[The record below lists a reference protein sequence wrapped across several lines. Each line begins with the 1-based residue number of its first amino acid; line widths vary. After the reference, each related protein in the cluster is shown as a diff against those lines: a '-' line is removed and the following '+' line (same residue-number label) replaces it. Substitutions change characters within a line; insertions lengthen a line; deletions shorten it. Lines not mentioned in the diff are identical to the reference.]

1 MPTGWLIPV
10 TDPPRGVRTVRVCHG
25 CERGDPFLRGVTNA
39 DAGIH
44 ATPTKRW
51 TRTEIDGC
59 DHPDHGRETAA
70 SGDAGTR

>member
-25 CERGDPFLRGVTNA
+25 CERGDPYLRGVTNA
-39 DAGIH
+39 DAGVH

-51 TRTEIDGC
+51 TRTEIDAC
-59 DHPDHGRETAA
+59 DHPGHEGETAA
-70 SGDAGTR
+70 VDEAGTR